1 MFMGEPLKA
10 RPGLTNVRV
19 TLALGAKAEVDEIQL
34 MATARRARIVLIVL
48 ILKFLN
54 SKIDDE
60 RMEFLS
66 MRVRKQVVN
75 SCYD

>member
-10 RPGLTNVRV
+10 RPGLTNVRF
-19 TLALGAKAEVDEIQL
+19 TLAMGAKAEVDEIQL
-34 MATARRARIVLIVL
+34 TATARRARIVLIVL

-66 MRVRKQVVN
+66 MRFRKQVVI
-75 SCYD
+75 SRYD